1 MLTAATSFAQQDS
14 QYTQYMY
21 NTINVNP
28 GYAGSR
34 GAMSLFLLHRSQ
46 WVQMDGAPTTNAVS
60 LNTPINE
67 SKLGVGLSFVN
78 DRIGPTQ
85 ENAISVDV
93 SYWVPTSEN
102 WRMSFGIKGTGNFFS
117 LDRNKLNPE
126 TPVDP
131 SLQGFNKFSPNIGA
145 GVYWHSDKTYIGVS
159 VPNFIETKNKYD
171 DNVKAIF
178 VDRINYYF
186 IAGHVFELGA
196 NLKLKPA
203 VLAKM
208 VPGAP
213 LQVDL
218 SANALFFERFT
229 IGAAYRMDAAISGL
243 AGFQITDGLFIGYG
257 YDHETTNLRNY
268 NKGSH
273 EFFLRYEL
281 FNNYNKIISPRF
293 F

>member
-60 LNTPINE
+60 LNTPIND
-67 SKLGVGLSFVN
+67 SKLGLGLSFVN

-102 WRMSFGIKGTGNFFS
+102 WKMSFGIKGTGNFFS

-126 TPVDP
+126 VEADP
-131 SLQGFNKFSPNIGA
+131 SLQGFTKFAPNIGA

-213 LQVDL
+213 LQLDL
-218 SANALFFERFT
+218 SANALFFEKFT
-229 IGAAYRMDAAISGL
+229 IGAAYRMDAAISGM

-273 EFFLRYEL
+273 EVFLRYEL